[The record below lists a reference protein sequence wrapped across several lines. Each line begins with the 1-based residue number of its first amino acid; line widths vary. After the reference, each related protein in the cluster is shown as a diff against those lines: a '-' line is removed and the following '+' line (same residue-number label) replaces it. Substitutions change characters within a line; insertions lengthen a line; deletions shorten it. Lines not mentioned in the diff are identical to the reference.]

1 MNSLKSKGLKSW
13 FNEKIV
19 IIKLVKLQYT
29 INDDRSSRSEKES
42 LKSFQVGGSKCGV
55 NRKKHINKEWQFFTV
70 YIHRYIYSDK
80 ARMQVLKNHFQNEL
94 IKIVFNLK
102 TASAC
107 R

>member
-55 NRKKHINKEWQFFTV
+55 YRKKHINKEWQFFTV

-80 ARMQVLKNHFQNEL
+80 A
-94 IKIVFNLK
+94 
-102 TASAC
+102 
-107 R
+107 